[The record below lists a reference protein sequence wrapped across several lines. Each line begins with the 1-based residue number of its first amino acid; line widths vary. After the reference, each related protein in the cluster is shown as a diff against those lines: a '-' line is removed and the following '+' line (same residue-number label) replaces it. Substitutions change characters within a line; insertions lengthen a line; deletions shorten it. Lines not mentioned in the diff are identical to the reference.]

1 VQKCNLDH
9 SGHQCMVSQARNFG
23 LRHSLVLYKKSKCY
37 ISRAFASSDGSVKN
51 ATGLLPGP
59 LLQEHGLMAALQEIL
74 CMAYGFTVEQSL
86 AYTLHSPRHF
96 LPEVAAARGEPATC
110 WCKIG
115 RWNQSVAQLSSLRPE
130 TNMVRKHRDRAARL
144 PDLHAKNN
152 ATQRPLVILNR
163 QMGALRTY
171 YTKCGPGNLPL
182 HGGLNFLIIF
192 KKTGGPH
199 ED

>member
-1 VQKCNLDH
+1 
-9 SGHQCMVSQARNFG
+9 MVSQARNFG

-59 LLQEHGLMAALQEIL
+59 LLQEHGLMAPLQEIL